1 MKSIFYALAALLVV
15 AGLHSCTDETI
26 GNTITDISSQIIE
39 DSSFT
44 IVGHSVLNPR
54 LQARTSTQLV
64 GVIKSEGYGTLSS
77 QVVTQFMPAMSI
89 DTSDTSIDMID
100 SCMLKLRIA
109 QDAFTGD
116 SLAPMLMSVYR
127 LNRQLPTPLFSDFD
141 PTDYFDPND
150 LLGTAPYS
158 PRSATR
164 VYDSATG
171 AYYLEVSVPMPL
183 SLAREL
189 WTEYVTNP
197 NTFRS
202 PSAFAQF
209 FPGVYIANTFG
220 SGRVMN
226 FTKTELAVYYRQKN
240 IVNDRDTITTV
251 MQNYMAATPEVL
263 SNNIINLSIDQSVKG
278 RVAAGEAIV
287 MAPAG
292 YDVELQFPIQDIID
306 SFRQKTGNG
315 LSLINSLEL
324 EIPVENIA
332 TEYSIAPP
340 KYLLMVKTSM
350 KDKFIDGD
358 SLANNKDSF
367 YATYNAATRTYRFAG
382 LRDYILNIIDN
393 QGGVATAAD
402 INLTLLPIDVT
413 TYTIPAS
420 YYQAAQTITTKI
432 APQVS
437 FPAIAKLK
445 LDKAKVKITYS
456 RQMVM

>member
-1 MKSIFYALAALLVV
+1 
-15 AGLHSCTDETI
+15 
-26 GNTITDISSQIIE
+26 
-39 DSSFT
+39 
-44 IVGHSVLNPR
+44 
-54 LQARTSTQLV
+54 
-64 GVIKSEGYGTLSS
+64 
-77 QVVTQFMPAMSI
+77 
-89 DTSDTSIDMID
+89 
-100 SCMLKLRIA
+100 
-109 QDAFTGD
+109 
-116 SLAPMLMSVYR
+116 MSVYR

-263 SNNIINLSIDQSVKG
+263 SNNIINLSIDQSVKD

-420 YYQAAQTITTKI
+420 YYQAARTITTKI